1 MKHSLTNFIR
11 KEKKEDNTLKN
22 ISDKIE
28 VVYIGSENP
37 KETKA
42 KEEQIKE
49 KIIRGLK
56 DRTKGKKKQ

>member
-49 KIIRGLK
+49 K
-56 DRTKGKKKQ
+56 

>member
-1 MKHSLTNFIR
+1 M
-11 KEKKEDNTLKN
+11 KN

-42 KEEQIKE
+42 REEQIKE
-49 KIIRGLK
+49 QIILGLK
-56 DRTKGKKKQ
+56 DRRKGKKQCQE

>member
-1 MKHSLTNFIR
+1 M
-11 KEKKEDNTLKN
+11 KN

-37 KETKA
+37 KEKKS

-49 KIIRGLK
+49 KLIQGLK
-56 DRTKGKKKQ
+56 DRSKGKKPTKKGAIYITK

>member
-1 MKHSLTNFIR
+1 MER
-11 KEKKEDNTLKN
+11 MKN

-49 KIIRGLK
+49 EIIQGLK
-56 DRTKGKKKQ
+56 DRTKGKEKQ

>member
-1 MKHSLTNFIR
+1 MKNSLQPFIR
-11 KEKKEDNTLKN
+11 GRRKEDNTLKN